1 MTMDTFMKRDGATTS
16 LWQTTPEFIPRP
28 IARSSFYD
36 VVYDVVIV
44 GGGMTG
50 VVTALLLQK
59 SGKKCLLVEAYNL
72 GFGTT
77 GGTTAHLNTLL
88 DTPYTT
94 ITKNFGEAAYEIVAK
109 AAFSAIKMI
118 ESNIFNYAIR

>member
-1 MTMDTFMKRDGATTS
+1 MTMDTLMKRDGATTS
-16 LWQTTPEFIPRP
+16 LWQSSSEFIPRP
-28 IARSSFYD
+28 ITRSAS
-36 VVYDVVIV
+36 YDVVIV

-59 SGKKCLLVEAYNL
+59 TGKKCLLVEAYNL

-94 ITKNFGEAAYEIVAK
+94 ITKNFGEDASRLVAN
-109 AAFSAIKMI
+109 AAFSAI
-118 ESNIFNYAIR
+118 